1 MKMHF
6 PAVYDWRRI
15 YRALAKSLLV
25 VLVLA
30 VSLFLWVTISFNRLQ
45 PSEVERNQAIVLAK
59 EIDKSFGFGKEV
71 VLWDASR
78 GRVTVYV
85 YGILDARSQNKIVNR
100 AVELLQVYPFEGK
113 VSVQFFPAREYTV
126 SIQNG
131 RQVRDLIHEPLLR
144 EEQLQP

>member
-1 MKMHF
+1 MKLHF

-30 VSLFLWVTISFNRLQ
+30 VSVFLWVTISFNRLQ
-45 PSEVERNQAIVLAK
+45 PSAVERNEAIVLVK
-59 EIDKSFGFGKEV
+59 ELDKSFAFGKNV

-85 YGILDARSQNKIVNR
+85 YGILDARSQNEILNR
-100 AVELLQVYPFEGK
+100 AIELLQVYPFEGK
-113 VSVQFFPAREYTV
+113 VTLKFFPARKYTV
-126 SIQNG
+126 TIQNG
-131 RQVRDLIHEPLLR
+131 HQVEDLIQEPLLR

>member
-1 MKMHF
+1 MKLHF

-45 PSEVERNQAIVLAK
+45 PSEVERNEAIVLVK
-59 EIDKSFGFGKEV
+59 EIYKSFGFGKETV
-71 VLWDASR
+71 FWGASR
-78 GRVTVYV
+78 GSVTVYV
-85 YGILDARSQNKIVNR
+85 YGILDARSQNEIVNR

-113 VSVQFFPAREYTV
+113 VTLQFFPARKYTV
-126 SIQNG
+126 TIQNG
-131 RQVRDLIHEPLLR
+131 HQVEDLIQEPLLR